1 MRKAR
6 DNSLFCLNDGNLAKP
21 RTLLQSIHL
30 VPMLCQTNP
39 VLLHCSFDSSTW
51 LCWPCS
57 NTFDDLL
64 YPTTSSLFSACR
76 HGSLLGASWQPGP
89 SALPRLSC
97 KVFEE
102 LAFSNLF
109 LHLQWLHY
117 SEYLVYKGCTLKV
130 TSLAQ
135 TCRLRQSDIQMVL
148 GSKSHNSK
156 GKKSLTGVKDVVSVL
171 ILPPQSAP

>member
-1 MRKAR
+1 MAILP
-6 DNSLFCLNDGNLAKP
+6 NQGL
-21 RTLLQSIHL
+21 
-30 VPMLCQTNP
+30 
-39 VLLHCSFDSSTW
+39 
-51 LCWPCS
+51 CS
-57 NTFDDLL
+57 NPFILSPFCAKQIQCCCTAVLTPRLDFVGHAPTLS
-64 YPTTSSLFSACR
+64 TTSSIPPHRHCFQPAGMAAFSA
-76 HGSLLGASWQPGP
+76 HLWQPGP